1 MNHDIA
7 SSAPS
12 APSGVAGFVNVV
24 RCYAMTEWRV
34 LARERTAMVFIFI
47 LPAVLSAILGPGVSG
62 LDTAPGAMGRATI
75 GFAVMFSYMVVTYSG
90 HAFYRDFW
98 YHTHGR
104 QALVRP
110 SRLAF
115 AMGKVLPACAM
126 SFVQLLLFTGFAAAF
141 LGLPLNGNVLQVA
154 LTGAALVTSGS
165 ALGFLLFA
173 ITRSTATLSNL
184 SYLVLVT
191 FSAVG
196 GAIVATEALP
206 GWSRTLGYATP
217 HYWALRALNEA
228 TFGAGRWS
236 VVLQSTA
243 VILTFTAVCATAA
256 SLAFDFRDQ
265 KHDTT

>member
-1 MNHDIA
+1 MSTVL
-7 SSAPS
+7 SSFA
-12 APSGVAGFVNVV
+12 NTV
-24 RCYAMTEWRV
+24 RCYALTEWRV

-62 LDTAPGAMGRATI
+62 LDAVPGAMGRATL

-98 YHTHGR
+98 YHTQGR
-104 QALVRP
+104 QALIRP

-115 AMGKVLPACAM
+115 ALGKVLPACAM
-126 SFVQLLLFTGFAAAF
+126 SLVQLLLFTGFAAAF
-141 LGLPLNGNVLQVA
+141 LGLSLHGSLAQVA
-154 LTGAALVTSGS
+154 LVGAALVSSGA

-173 ITRSTATLSNL
+173 VTRSTATLSNL

-196 GAIVATEALP
+196 GAIVGTDALP
-206 GWSRTLGYATP
+206 SWSRTLGYATP
-217 HYWALRALNEA
+217 HYWALRALHEA
-228 TFGAGRWS
+228 TLGEGHWS

-243 VILTFTAVCATAA
+243 VILTFTVGCAAVAG
-256 SLAFDFRDQ
+256 LAFDFRDQ

>member
-1 MNHDIA
+1 MTPHRVSSSESATGAVA
-7 SSAPS
+7 SFVQ
-12 APSGVAGFVNVV
+12 VA
-24 RCYAMTEWRV
+24 RCYALTEWRV
-34 LARERTAMVFIFI
+34 LWRERTAMVFIFI

-62 LDTAPGAMGRATI
+62 LESAPGAMGRATI

-98 YHTHGR
+98 YHTNGR
-104 QALVRP
+104 QALIRP
-110 SRLAF
+110 SKLAF
-115 AMGKVLPACAM
+115 ALGKVLPACAM
-126 SFVQLLLFTGFAAAF
+126 SFAQLLLFTGFAAVF
-141 LGLPLNGNVLQVA
+141 LGLPLHGSVLQVA
-154 LTGAALVTSGS
+154 LTGAVLVASGS

-173 ITRSTATLSNL
+173 VTRSTATLSNL

-196 GAIVATEALP
+196 GAIVATDALP
-206 GWSRTLGYATP
+206 AWSRTLGYATP

-228 TFGAGRWS
+228 TSGAGRWG

-243 VILTFTAVCATAA
+243 LILTFTAVCAAAA

>member
-1 MNHDIA
+1 MSPHRVSSS
-7 SSAPS
+7 SSAPR
-12 APSGVAGFVNVV
+12 AVAGFVNAVG
-24 RCYAMTEWRV
+24 CYALTEWRV
-34 LARERTAMVFIFI
+34 LWRERTAMVFIFI

-62 LDTAPGAMGRATI
+62 LEAAPGAMGRATI

-104 QALVRP
+104 QALIRP
-110 SRLAF
+110 SKLAF
-115 AMGKVLPACAM
+115 ALGKVLPACAM

-141 LGLPLNGNVLQVA
+141 LGLPLHGSLLQVA
-154 LTGAALVTSGS
+154 LTGAALVVSGS

-173 ITRSTATLSNL
+173 VTRSTATLSNL

-196 GAIVATEALP
+196 GAIVVTDALP
-206 GWSRTLGYATP
+206 AWSRTLGYATP
-217 HYWALRALNEA
+217 HYWALRALDEA
-228 TFGAGRWS
+228 TFGQGRWS
-236 VVLQSTA
+236 VVLQGTA
-243 VILTFTAVCATAA
+243 FIVCFTAVCAAAA

>member
-1 MNHDIA
+1 MSHDP
-7 SSAPS
+7 SSPPS
-12 APSGVAGFVNVV
+12 ATHGGVAGFFNEA
-24 RCYAMTEWRV
+24 RCYALTEWRV

-62 LDTAPGAMGRATI
+62 LSAAPGAMGRATI

-98 YHTHGR
+98 YHTQGR
-104 QALVRP
+104 QALLRP
-110 SRLAF
+110 SKLAF
-115 AMGKVLPACAM
+115 ALGKVLPACAM
-126 SFVQLLLFTGFAAAF
+126 SFAQLLLFTGFAAAF
-141 LGLPLNGNVLQVA
+141 LGLPLHGSLPQVA
-154 LTGAALVTSGS
+154 LTGAVLVASGA

-173 ITRSTATLSNL
+173 VTRSTATLSNL

-196 GAIVATEALP
+196 GAIVVTEALP
-206 GWSRTLGYATP
+206 GWSRALGHVTP

-228 TFGAGRWS
+228 TLGEGRWS
-236 VVLQSTA
+236 VVLQSAA